1 MNGSVVRG
9 SAAVPV
15 ALAAFFVVVQF
26 YTSLAPLSPTPPV
39 GFVFASRAG
48 AAALVAVLIVAAGYL
63 GLAEVRG
70 APLPRDSRLMLGAW
84 IGAAALAALLGFD
97 PLSGFEVVGVML
109 VAALFHLA
117 LRRAYPRPAAARAL
131 VLAYLACGAAAVLAA
146 LAMLALRR
154 PAPLYALNHG
164 RAAGFFVTANQFAAF
179 LDAFAFVALGTA
191 LAARSPRLRAFAG
204 ASALLAFVALALTFS
219 RSGWAGALAA
229 GLFLAASLRARGVL
243 AGLTVLAALALAAV
257 ALRPVARHDPADAFN
272 RLATL
277 EAGVR
282 AAQLFPLTG
291 AGPMAYWRV
300 YPSVRLPD
308 GAPPG
313 TFGALHPHD
322 AYVSWAGETGAVGV
336 AALVLGWWVFARSM
350 RRVLAGAAA
359 SARRFGLGVSA
370 GLVAVLVQGLF
381 DTIGVVQLTFV
392 WIPYTALAF
401 AGAAS
406 GLPWESDAGRCEA
419 QAGRRETEAGRGETE
434 AGRRENEAGL
444 REPGRE
450 SEIGPNSGSQ
460 REAGVRPERP
470 ADAA

>member
-1 MNGSVVRG
+1 MNAPAGGAWDGPRSR
-9 SAAVPV
+9 ARLVPA

-26 YTSLAPLSPTPPV
+26 YTSFAPLSPTPPV
-39 GFVFASRAG
+39 GFVFASRFG
-48 AAALVAVLIVAAGYL
+48 AALLVAVLVVAAAYL

-70 APLPRDSRLMLGAW
+70 APLPADSRLMLGLW
-84 IGAAALAALLGFD
+84 IGAAAVAALFGFD

-117 LRRAYPRPAAARAL
+117 LRRAYPRPAAARAV
-131 VLAYLACGAAAVLAA
+131 VLGYLGAGALAILAA

-154 PAPLYALNHG
+154 PAPLYVLNHG

-179 LDAFAFVALGTA
+179 LDAYVFVALGVA
-191 LAARSPRLRAFAG
+191 LAARSPRLRTVAAG
-204 ASALLAFVALALTFS
+204 SCALALLALAATFS
-219 RSGWAGALAA
+219 RSGWAGALVAGLALAVALRARAVAA
-229 GLFLAASLRARGVL
+229 GLAALG
-243 AGLTVLAALALAAV
+243 ALALIAAI
-257 ALRPVARHDPADAFN
+257 ARPVARHDPADAFN

-300 YPSVRLPD
+300 YPSLRLPD

-336 AALVLGWWVFARSM
+336 VALALGWWAFARSL
-350 RRVLAGAAA
+350 RRELAAA
-359 SARRFGLGVSA
+359 GPSARRFGLGVGA

-381 DTIGVVQLTFV
+381 DTIGVVQVTFV
-392 WIPYTALAF
+392 WIPLTALAL
-401 AGAAS
+401 AGASA
-406 GLPWESDAGRCEA
+406 GLPWE
-419 QAGRRETEAGRGETE
+419 
-434 AGRRENEAGL
+434 
-444 REPGRE
+444 
-450 SEIGPNSGSQ
+450 
-460 REAGVRPERP
+460 